1 MLFTRRRSSCGWI
14 ACVACLF
21 SACLLLLIN
30 NFFGKRWK
38 TFVYFSEDQDRARLT
53 YGHFTS
59 CPDVLNRM
67 VVGHWS
73 NRNYTAQELE
83 EVESGV
89 LRLRQFHKIPDS
101 LQRNDTR
108 CGNIGLEGLFVFRA
122 LCNPKGPTPCCYNN
136 VCANKTVQEC
146 QCPQCYDLRK
156 KLHAELADWI
166 PDDPTC
172 KILKFQTKKEVCDVL
187 HNTTLYFVGD
197 SFIRQLYISVLGL
210 FDKNDT
216 YKVFAKH
223 TKKDML
229 DKCDKYYRYISEC
242 RRYINTELMECNNS
256 TVLRCIERY
265 RATTIDSV
273 LTEMRSLQ
281 GKPNSWFIAG
291 FGNHDG
297 YNLTYLQEKL
307 IDPLLTE
314 AKRNEW
320 PKLVWFEPHAPGLMK
335 TPHIPHQLAPYRIP
349 FNAKVKELMEKHRIP
364 NLRFYSLTEPVLS
377 YDGSH
382 YGKGVNDVKVQILLN
397 FILEQ
402 RTKRNSLEPV

>member
-14 ACVACLF
+14 ACVTCLF

-30 NFFGKRWK
+30 NFLGKRWMAL
-38 TFVYFSEDQDRARLT
+38 VYFSEDQDRARLT

-101 LQRNDTR
+101 LQRNDSR

-146 QCPQCYDLRK
+146 QCPQCYDFRT

-223 TKKDML
+223 IKKDML

-256 TVLRCIERY
+256 
-265 RATTIDSV
+265 
-273 LTEMRSLQ
+273 
-281 GKPNSWFIAG
+281 
-291 FGNHDG
+291 
-297 YNLTYLQEKL
+297 L

-377 YDGSH
+377 YDGAH

-397 FILEQ
+397 FLLEQ
-402 RTKRNSLEPV
+402 RTKLNSLEPV